1 MSRKFNDA
9 LSNFSFDVTAKKAIR
24 HLYDEGF
31 LAEDIQKELLYPV
44 PLKRIEREIEEY
56 AEEKEQSD
64 ADYEFVK
71 EYDSYGHASFIKKK
85 IGKQV

>member
-1 MSRKFNDA
+1 MSREFNDA
-9 LSNFSFDVTAKKAIR
+9 LSNFSFDVAAKKAIR

-44 PLKRIEREIEEY
+44 PIKRIEREIEKY
-56 AEEKEQSD
+56 IDEKKRAD